1 MNQNLNR
8 TALIP
13 TLCYD
18 IGNTDILCKGG
29 RTRCPGHIFHIPF
42 QSLMWDKYIDRCRDH
57 IYVQVAR
64 RGSILRVKK
73 KMFIKICRSPNLK
86 EFLVYLCSRSA
97 RIPRIRVSIGR
108 KWFQWCRVYNDIVRL
123 HRRSRHH
130 MRPLDHRHTLY
141 YSQHQNWCSN
151 SHTDIRD
158 ISCLALFVHIDI
170 VQFENRID
178 LEQILSDGIGK
189 LKEYVK

>member
-57 IYVQVAR
+57 KYVQVAHK
-64 RGSILRVKK
+64 GSILCVKK
-73 KMFIKICRSPNLK
+73 QMFIKICRSPIFERVFGL
-86 EFLVYLCSRSA
+86 LVQPFGENPQNPGKHWSQV
-97 RIPRIRVSIGR
+97 IPVMPGLQRHCPLTSSQSSSYAPIGSQAHSLLQPTPELM
-108 KWFQWCRVYNDIVRL
+108 FQ
-123 HRRSRHH
+123 
-130 MRPLDHRHTLY
+130 
-141 YSQHQNWCSN
+141 
-151 SHTDIRD
+151 
-158 ISCLALFVHIDI
+158 
-170 VQFENRID
+170 
-178 LEQILSDGIGK
+178 
-189 LKEYVK
+189 